1 MCHIL
6 QQSADDYLTAELSL
20 DNKTDLKYDISLLI
34 NYYLRFNII
43 DKSQIIKIT
52 KRNPVDYNKI
62 DFLNDYCDENLLD
75 AGN

>member
-20 DNKTDLKYDISLLI
+20 DNKTELKYDISLLI

-52 KRNPVDYNKI
+52 KNPVDYNKI
-62 DFLNDYCDENLLD
+62 DFLNDYCDLSMILNRK
-75 AGN
+75 